1 MSLTV
6 VSVAYPFARVGR
18 GAVGGA
24 EQILAS
30 HERELVAR
38 GCRSLVVACEGST
51 VAGRLLP
58 THLPPGVITP
68 QVRRRVMEMHQ
79 GRLDEAL
86 SSGEADV
93 VHMHGI
99 DFFEYRIPPHIPVLV
114 TLHLPPSWYAET
126 IWLLPAN
133 YRLVCVSET
142 QRQACPANVRDRLA
156 LVENGIP
163 QADALPVRA
172 KREFALMLSRI
183 CPEKNLHVGLDA
195 ARLAGVPVIL
205 GGEAFPYE
213 DHLRYL
219 REWIEPRLGAGASW
233 PGALGEARKRRLLR
247 EARCLLLP
255 TLAPETSS
263 LVAMEAIAVGTP
275 VIAYPSGAIPEI
287 VDHGRTGFLVRSVEE
302 MAEAIARVDEINPAE
317 CVAVA
322 KARFPLQR
330 MVDGYLAQYADMV
343 AHRSQPASPGRA
355 EEHA

>member
-1 MSLTV
+1 M
-6 VSVAYPFARVGR
+6 VSVAYPFARVGP

-24 EQILAS
+24 EQILALN
-30 HERELVAR
+30 ERELAAR

-51 VAGRLLP
+51 VAGRLLA
-58 THLPPGVITP
+58 TQLPPGLITP
-68 QVRRRVMEMHQ
+68 QMRQHVMETHQ
-79 GRLDEAL
+79 NRLDEAL
-86 SSGEADV
+86 ASAEIDV

-99 DFFEYRIPPHIPVLV
+99 DFFEYRVPPPIPVVV
-114 TLHLPPSWYAET
+114 TLHLPPSWYPET
-126 IWLLPAN
+126 IWQLPEN

-142 QRQACPANVRDRLA
+142 QRQACPSGVRHRLA
-156 LVENGIP
+156 VVENGIP
-163 QADALPVRA
+163 QSEEPPHRT

-195 ARLAGVPVIL
+195 ARMAGVPVIL

-219 REWIEPRLGAGASW
+219 REEIEPRLGPGASW
-233 PGALGEARKRRLLR
+233 PGALGGARKRRLLG

-263 LVAMEAIAVGTP
+263 LVAMEAIAAGTP

-302 MAEAIARVDEINPAE
+302 MATAIARVDEIDPAE
-317 CVAVA
+317 CVGVA
-322 KARFPLQR
+322 RARFPLHR
-330 MVDGYLAQYADMV
+330 MVDGYLAQYAEMV
-343 AHRSQPASPGRA
+343 AHWALHASQGKA